1 MMKVLYAMALL
12 LYLTGVIAIGTA
24 THELGVIGGV
34 MVILFGGV
42 INLLSGAVYVA
53 KGVRMKSWSICWGI
67 VLFGPIVVLLLI
79 ALVLRS

>member
-1 MMKVLYAMALL
+1 MMKALYVIALL
-12 LYLTGVIAIGTA
+12 LYLVGVIVIATA

-34 MVILFGGV
+34 MLILFGGV

-53 KGVRMKSWSICWGI
+53 KGVRMKTWSICWGF
-67 VLFGPIVVLLLI
+67 VLFGPVVILLFF